1 MNHLHFIFQ
10 TLFDNVNAKAGK
22 NKMADSENMDTVH
35 LPGGGDN
42 KASKKRM
49 SVERIYQ
56 KKSQLEHILLRPDSY
71 IGSTEIM
78 SQVPFVVY
86 TKNQRHVSVYIVCG
100 KIHFSPMPQTSKNCI
115 KFA

>member
-1 MNHLHFIFQ
+1 MYIFLYLCFIFQ
-10 TLFDNVNAKAGK
+10 TLFDNMNAKAGK
-22 NKMADSENMDTVH
+22 NKMSETENMETVH

-71 IGSTEIM
+71 IGSTETM

-86 TKNQRHVSVYIVCG
+86 TKHQRHISVYTVCA
-100 KIHFSPMPQTSKNCI
+100 KNH
-115 KFA
+115 